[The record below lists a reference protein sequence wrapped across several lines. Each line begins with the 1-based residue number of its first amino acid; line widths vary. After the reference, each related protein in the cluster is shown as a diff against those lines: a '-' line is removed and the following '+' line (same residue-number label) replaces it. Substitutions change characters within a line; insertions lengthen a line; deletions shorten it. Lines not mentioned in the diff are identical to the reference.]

1 VESTSRADAP
11 PLRRLTGAAVAVA
24 LLLLLGCSS
33 GAVRTGATREAVLA
47 ALAPYLSSTEAELS
61 AYMRDKGHLG
71 IYLAPN
77 PAWSKERY
85 VAELPAAAE
94 AARML
99 LDRFPELADVDI
111 CADGPWLPHTGAK
124 PYATAL
130 KVHLFRDRAAQLPAR
145 FATPGDVVAA
155 GLRDQSVDL
164 YVDPQI
170 RVTRAWSEAA
180 SVLTKPK
187 FDR

>member
-1 VESTSRADAP
+1 
-11 PLRRLTGAAVAVA
+11 
-24 LLLLLGCSS
+24 
-33 GAVRTGATREAVLA
+33 VLA
-47 ALAPYLSSTEAELS
+47 ALAPYFEAVDAELS
-61 AYMRDKGHLG
+61 AYMRDKRHLG
-71 IYLAPN
+71 IYLAPK

-99 LDRFPELADVDI
+99 LDRFPELGDVDI
-111 CADGPWLPHTGAK
+111 CADGPWLPHTGPT

-130 KVHLFRDRAAQLPAR
+130 KVHLFRDRAARLPAR
-145 FATPGDVVAA
+145 FVTPGDVVVA

-180 SVLTKPK
+180 SVLSKP
-187 FDR
+187 RRGR